1 MGTRDALNKL
11 NEKQMKYCKL
21 LSSLIEKSRNKGA
34 KEQFERDAGML
45 RGFLVCLEQLGIIT
59 MNDLRCLYLWFF
71 AEDRSD
77 K

>member
-1 MGTRDALNKL
+1 MGIRDALNKL
-11 NEKQMKYCKL
+11 NERQMKYCKT
-21 LSSLIEKSRNKGA
+21 LSSLIEKDRNKGV
-34 KEQFERDAGML
+34 KEQYERDAGML
-45 RGFLVCLEQLGIIT
+45 RGFLECLEQLEIIT